1 MPSSENTL
9 KDSVLIYFPN
19 IFHYSTNIFNNISN
33 SYSIFSAMTP
43 ATTTTN
49 SMLQKSDFG
58 YENNLSSTYL
68 MNDNY
73 NSSSIF
79 GSNVT
84 TAASVHHSDEHS
96 KVDNLFGKLSSA
108 ASALKST
115 VQKQLPHPTLT
126 PTTTST
132 GIIGVTSI
140 ATSSSTTNS
149 FLLNNKLPPIPTI
162 TNSLYGLDSLQT
174 TTGNFQA
181 LETRSTN
188 ENDDSMFSRFN
199 SYESESVPYSTSNDL
214 SMYTIGQDVIPE
226 YENDGDLYGET
237 DLGYDYGGNDIG
249 GTVKEDLDGFGDSFY
264 NQQSSTTTTMTHN
277 TTSRL
282 GISDNNYT
290 LSTTSA
296 TVPKTLPPIPDS
308 ASIYDTQNSN
318 LYDYASDNSY
328 MNPIIT
334 TATAITTTAATLSST
349 IGTNDITN
357 YDGTLDTMS
366 HLNDYTYEEQYD
378 NQNIISSNVTSTATP
393 GLTTNHMTDSAYTSD
408 YYDNCQYDYEYT
420 ENETDYL
427 ASGDI
432 IEKGKQPSSNLY
444 QNNNN
449 NNNYTA
455 STSLNTS
462 TNYTMTTGVTGSY
475 QQQQPSRP
483 SLEQA
488 KQQEPNKTASILGQ
502 SKSLLGGLS
511 NMIGSSVTNLISKSS
526 ELTKPAGSTATATTP
541 SNTSSLGFGS
551 ASAFSGMNNQ
561 YNNATVS
568 TTSSSSLFGSSTLAA
583 ATTTSSNLH
592 TSNTYGYNDN
602 TTMNNMT
609 TSATATTTV
618 DSMMNSTVTDY
629 SNTLYNET
637 TGMLIDNTHGLID
650 HQQPEILEPYR
661 EDFEDEFHNQN
672 EMMDNQHN
680 LDDAY
685 TNGYYDEN
693 QVKV

>member
-1 MPSSENTL
+1 M
-9 KDSVLIYFPN
+9 
-19 IFHYSTNIFNNISN
+19 
-33 SYSIFSAMTP
+33 
-43 ATTTTN
+43 TTTTN
-49 SMLQKSDFG
+49 PLLQKSDFG

-73 NSSSIF
+73 NTSSSIF

-96 KVDNLFGKLSSA
+96 TVGNLFGKLSSA

-115 VQKQLPHPTLT
+115 VEKQLPHPTHT
-126 PTTTST
+126 TVTTTPNYST
-132 GIIGVTSI
+132 GVNSI
-140 ATSSSTTNS
+140 TTSSMANS
-149 FLLNNKLPPIPTI
+149 FLQNNKLPPIPTI
-162 TNSLYGLDSLQT
+162 TNSLYGTDNVT
-174 TTGNFQA
+174 A

-188 ENDDSMFSRFN
+188 DNDDSMFSRFN

-214 SMYTIGQDVIPE
+214 SMYTSGQDVIPE
-226 YENDGDLYGET
+226 YDNNGDLYGET
-237 DLGYDYGGNDIG
+237 DLGYDYGGNEIG
-249 GTVKEDLDGFGDSFY
+249 GVGAVKEDLDGFGDSFY
-264 NQQSSTTTTMTHN
+264 NQSTTTHN

-282 GISDNNYT
+282 GISDNYT
-290 LSTTSA
+290 VSTASA
-296 TVPKTLPPIPDS
+296 VVPKTLPPIPDS

-318 LYDYASDNSY
+318 LYNYASDNSY

-334 TATAITTTAATLSST
+334 TAATTTAATISST
-349 IGTNDITN
+349 IGTHDITN

-366 HLNDYTYEEQYD
+366 HLNDYPYEDQYD

-449 NNNYTA
+449 NNNYTT
-455 STSLNTS
+455 STSLTS
-462 TNYTMTTGVTGSY
+462 TNYTMTSGVTSY
-475 QQQQPSRP
+475 QQQQQLPSRP

-526 ELTKPAGSTATATTP
+526 ELTKPASTAQTGATTP

-551 ASAFSGMNNQ
+551 ASAFSGISNQ
-561 YNNATVS
+561 YNNAT
-568 TTSSSSLFGSSTLAA
+568 TTSSSLFGSSILT
-583 ATTTSSNLH
+583 TTTSSNLL
-592 TSNTYGYNDN
+592 TTNTYGYNDS
-602 TTMNNMT
+602 TINNMT
-609 TSATATTTV
+609 TSATAATTTV
-618 DSMMNSTVTDY
+618 DSMMNSTAATDY
-629 SNTLYNET
+629 SLYNDT
-637 TGMLIDNTHGLID
+637 SGGMMIDNTHGLMD

-661 EDFEDEFHNQN
+661 EDFEDEFHNHN
-672 EMMDNQHN
+672 EMVDNQHN

-693 QVKV
+693 QVGFLECILFDKSFGPFSIQSS

>member
-1 MPSSENTL
+1 MS
-9 KDSVLIYFPN
+9 
-19 IFHYSTNIFNNISN
+19 
-33 SYSIFSAMTP
+33 P

-49 SMLQKSDFG
+49 SMFQKSEFG
-58 YENNLSSTYL
+58 YDNNLSSTYL

-84 TAASVHHSDEHS
+84 TAASVHHTDEHS

-126 PTTTST
+126 PTTIATTST
-132 GIIGVTSI
+132 GFGVTSI
-140 ATSSSTTNS
+140 ATSSTTANS
-149 FLLNNKLPPIPTI
+149 FLQNNKLPPIPTI
-162 TNSLYGLDSLQT
+162 TNSVYGMDSLTT
-174 TTGNFQA
+174 TTGNNFQT

-226 YENDGDLYGET
+226 YDNNGDLYGET

-249 GTVKEDLDGFGDSFY
+249 GTVKQDLDGFGDSFY
-264 NQQSSTTTTMTHN
+264 NQQSSTTTMTHN

-290 LSTTSA
+290 LSTAST

-334 TATAITTTAATLSST
+334 TAAAITTTAATISST

-366 HLNDYTYEEQYD
+366 HDYPYEEQYD
-378 NQNIISSNVTSTATP
+378 NQNIISSNVTRTVTP
-393 GLTTNHMTDSAYTSD
+393 GLNPMTDSAYTSD

-432 IEKGKQPSSNLY
+432 IEKGKQPSSTLY

-455 STSLNTS
+455 STALNTS

-475 QQQQPSRP
+475 QQQQPQQPSRP

-551 ASAFSGMNNQ
+551 ASAFGGMSNQ
-561 YNNATVS
+561 YNNTTIS
-568 TTSSSSLFGSSTLAA
+568 TTTSSSLFGTSTA
-583 ATTTSSNLH
+583 ATTASSNLL
-592 TSNTYGYNDN
+592 SNTFGYDQ
-602 TTMNNMT
+602 TMNNMT

-629 SNTLYNET
+629 SNSLYNDT
-637 TGMLIDNTHGLID
+637 TGGMLIDNVHGLMD

-661 EDFEDEFHNQN
+661 EDFEDEFHNRS
-672 EMMDNQHN
+672 EMVDNQHN

-693 QVKV
+693 QVRTSS

>member
-1 MPSSENTL
+1 
-9 KDSVLIYFPN
+9 
-19 IFHYSTNIFNNISN
+19 
-33 SYSIFSAMTP
+33 MT
-43 ATTTTN
+43 TTTTN
-49 SMLQKSDFG
+49 SMLHKSEFG
-58 YENNLSSTYL
+58 YDNNLSSTYL

-79 GSNVT
+79 GSNVTTT

-108 ASALKST
+108 ASALKTT
-115 VQKQLPHPTLT
+115 VQKQLPHPSLT
-126 PTTTST
+126 PIITPTMTTTSSSF
-132 GIIGVTSI
+132 GVTSSSFT
-140 ATSSSTTNS
+140 TSSMAGNA
-149 FLLNNKLPPIPTI
+149 FLQNNKLPPIPTI
-162 TNSLYGLDSLQT
+162 TNSLYGMDNVT
-174 TTGNFQA
+174 TTTSSYQPM
-181 LETRSTN
+181 ETRSTN
-188 ENDDSMFSRFN
+188 DNDDSMFSRFN

-214 SMYTIGQDVIPE
+214 SMYTAGQDVIPE
-226 YENDGDLYGET
+226 YENNGDLYGET
-237 DLGYDYGGNDIG
+237 DLGYDYGGNDIMG
-249 GTVKEDLDGFGDSFY
+249 GSTVKEDLDGFGESFY
-264 NQQSSTTTTMTHN
+264 NQQSSTTTHN

-282 GISDNNYT
+282 GISDDYTTT
-290 LSTTSA
+290 LSTASA
-296 TVPKTLPPIPDS
+296 ALVPKTLPPIPDS

-318 LYDYASDNSY
+318 LYDYGSSDNSY

-334 TATAITTTAATLSST
+334 TAAAITTTAANTISS
-349 IGTNDITN
+349 ISGTNDITN

-366 HLNDYTYEEQYD
+366 HLNDYPYEEQYD

-432 IEKGKQPSSNLY
+432 IEKGKQLPGSNLY

-449 NNNYTA
+449 NNNNYTT
-455 STSLNTS
+455 STSLTS
-462 TNYTMTTGVTGSY
+462 TNYTMTTGVTSY
-475 QQQQPSRP
+475 QQQQQQQSSSRP

-526 ELTKPAGSTATATTP
+526 ELTKPASSTAATATTP
-541 SNTSSLGFGS
+541 SNTSSALGFGS
-551 ASAFSGMNNQ
+551 ASAFSGISNQ
-561 YNNATVS
+561 YNNAT
-568 TTSSSSLFGSSTLAA
+568 TTTSSSLFGQPSSVTA
-583 ATTTSSNLH
+583 TTSSNLL
-592 TSNTYGYNDN
+592 TSNTYGYNES
-602 TTMNNMT
+602 TINNMT
-609 TSATATTTV
+609 STIAATSTV

-629 SNTLYNET
+629 NNALYNDS
-637 TGMLIDNTHGLID
+637 GMLIDNVHHGLMD

-661 EDFEDEFHNQN
+661 EDFEDEFHNNHN
-672 EMMDNQHN
+672 EMGENQLN

-693 QVKV
+693 QVG